1 MPPRKE
7 EGEEVADIHGE
18 KKNPRICQQERERD
32 ERMNGEKWEEE

>member
-18 KKNPRICQQERERD
+18 KKKTLAYVSKREKEMR
-32 ERMNGEKWEEE
+32 E